1 MFSASLAHQSL
12 STGYTQLLS
21 IILKLQSVAQYNF
34 KIWVSCS
41 PDAQLRRVGKMEGNK
56 MKKSFWRR
64 RRGAATWKAALNR
77 DDGGY
82 QPYPNKRKYRL
93 EKYEKLAKILEKYEK
108 LAKISNQFTGEQV
121 RSSNSLCSKYFLK
134 NFLYCFR
141 YFLPPQSPNQVG

>member
-21 IILKLQSVAQYNF
+21 IILKLHSVAQYNF

-56 MKKSFWRR
+56 MKKSFLRNIYRKRR
-64 RRGAATWKAALNR
+64 RRGAATWNRATLNR
-77 DDGGY
+77 GDGGY
-82 QPYPNKRKYRL
+82 HPYPNKRKYRL
-93 EKYEKLAKILEKYEK
+93 EKYEKLNIDPAT
-108 LAKISNQFTGEQV
+108 ISNQFTGKQV

-134 NFLYCFR
+134 KNLSFF
-141 YFLPPQSPNQVG
+141 